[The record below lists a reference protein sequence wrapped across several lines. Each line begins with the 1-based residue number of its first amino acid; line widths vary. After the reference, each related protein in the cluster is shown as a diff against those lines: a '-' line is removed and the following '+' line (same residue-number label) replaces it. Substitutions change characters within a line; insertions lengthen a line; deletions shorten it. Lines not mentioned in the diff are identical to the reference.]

1 MSASPKE
8 MDSDTINKIIQ
19 QSEFNRDI
27 HKYGNLEAMYNYH
40 NNLFSMPFIPSTRYE
55 FDNLYRSYNEEQYL
69 AWKSWMLESKLAKLV
84 ENQKNESL
92 IASAFYETICNSW
105 VKDNVQYL
113 WIVLTKDFHLPCTTL
128 LGGFSSMKNFYQMTN
143 KLGEQFS
150 DSSIRN
156 KMFLCLMSIG
166 EIVKYLDQYKD
177 FVRDP
182 KKAAWRTWKNFSSI
196 YRQVRNQLC
205 HYPFSAIHFL
215 ELNDKLELKKEGEKS
230 LDPNLVEIIYD
241 SNFNIIAYDENTGS
255 TLAEGINNCI
265 AKKKL
270 EKMRIF
276 LDQLK

>member
-69 AWKSWMLESKLAKLV
+69 AWESWMLESKLAKLV

-92 IASAFYETICNSW
+92 IASPFYETICNSVFVSDKRTLYFIKW
-105 VKDNVQYL
+105 LVGERQCTIFMDSIDKRFSFTMYDCIIFEISYVIIHSVQ
-113 WIVLTKDFHLPCTTL
+113 
-128 LGGFSSMKNFYQMTN
+128 
-143 KLGEQFS
+143 
-150 DSSIRN
+150 
-156 KMFLCLMSIG
+156 
-166 EIVKYLDQYKD
+166 
-177 FVRDP
+177 
-182 KKAAWRTWKNFSSI
+182 
-196 YRQVRNQLC
+196 
-205 HYPFSAIHFL
+205 HFL